1 MITEDELSEEYK
13 VGDPVKSQHYYYIL
27 ENYSDISGIKDLPQQ
42 LSALAS
48 SSYPTSKEGLFQS
61 GLETSL
67 WNVDGEIV
75 IFASSQDQLLLAG
88 SIHEVRERMEIFNS
102 VLFGGSRPVPS
113 VEIIRR
119 QKMQKS
125 VADVLTNWGV
135 SWSKKNARKIL
146 EDFSQ
151 LTSYK
156 IGGGYFIN
164 KQLAED
170 GKTGDALLVLI
181 YCALK
186 LYKSRVVEHGFE
198 ENLELIEWL
207 EKNLPDQF

>member
-1 MITEDELSEEYK
+1 MVIEDELTEEYK
-13 VGDPVKSQHYYYIL
+13 AGDPVKNQHFYCIL
-27 ENYSDISGIKDLPQQ
+27 ENYNDIPGIKDLPQQ

-48 SSYPTSKEGLFQS
+48 SSYPTSEEGLFQS

-75 IFASSQDQLLLAG
+75 IVASSQDQLLLAG
-88 SIHEVRERMEIFNS
+88 SIHKVRERMEIFNS

-119 QKMQKS
+119 QRTQKS
-125 VADVLTNWGV
+125 VAEVLIDWGV
-135 SWSKKNARKIL
+135 SWSKKNAGRIIK
-146 EDFSQ
+146 DFSQ

-170 GKTGDALLVLI
+170 GKTGDALLVLV
-181 YCALK
+181 YCALR
-186 LYKSRVVEHGFE
+186 LYKNRVVEHGFE